1 MSMKE
6 ILSCVDYEAELERI
20 RYVRMYCILLTS
32 SAHRNTIYTQ
42 SLDASLS
49 YLAFHIRR
57 ISFEKQKAKM
67 MDLLVNG
74 KDAYLKP
81 LFKTSIIQGFQDQ
94 LLASLDE
101 VVGLIHEKYA
111 LEDANKRRA
120 IFPAVCRVYSCIAD
134 VLSFMA
140 GKEGGIRA
148 GPASNV
154 AWRKAFA
161 YLDACAAVSDPVG

>member
-1 MSMKE
+1 MME
-6 ILSCVDYEAELERI
+6 VLVD
-20 RYVRMYCILLTS
+20 
-32 SAHRNTIYTQ
+32 
-42 SLDASLS
+42 
-49 YLAFHIRR
+49 
-57 ISFEKQKAKM
+57 
-67 MDLLVNG
+67 G

-81 LFKTSIIQGFQDQ
+81 FFQTAIAEGFQDQ

-111 LEDANKRRA
+111 LEDASKRRA

-140 GKEGGIRA
+140 GEEGGIRA
-148 GPASNV
+148 GPASNA

-161 YLDACAAVSDPVG
+161 YLDACAAVSEPVTVVISSKNETSWIKFCGCWPQS